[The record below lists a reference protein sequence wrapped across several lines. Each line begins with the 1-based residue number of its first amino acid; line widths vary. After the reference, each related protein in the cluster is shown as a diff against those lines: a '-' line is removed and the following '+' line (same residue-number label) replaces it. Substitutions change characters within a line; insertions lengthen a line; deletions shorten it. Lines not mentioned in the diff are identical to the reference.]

1 MYLSNKKKD
10 VEKTRDTYFFFSV
23 FIFKIKITLFGQS
36 QSDLF
41 TLYHSNGNC
50 KEKENSKVI
59 YEYSLTHFFRST
71 EITIVLR
78 RKATTWRLRPR
89 RPQWGRRA
97 AVIQSQIQ
105 VSDSDHLQFF
115 QQENN
120 WQFLP
125 WAKIMRRTSLLYTTV
140 VILLWFCLKL
150 FHGLA
155 WIRWSLPNLL
165 KTFTNSRF
173 CKDQAEDKRLKV
185 LLYLQLLTKMVNR
198 LNLSDILVNF
208 FAFEK
213 NHNEKIKCKLSRS
226 QIKWTG
232 L

>member
-1 MYLSNKKKD
+1 MEIVRRRRTQKW
-10 VEKTRDTYFFFSV
+10 
-23 FIFKIKITLFGQS
+23 
-36 QSDLF
+36 F
-41 TLYHSNGNC
+41 TSIVWH
-50 KEKENSKVI
+50 I
-59 YEYSLTHFFRST
+59 FFRST

-78 RKATTWRLRPR
+78 RKATTRRLKPR
-89 RPQWGRRA
+89 RPQWGHRA

-140 VILLWFCLKL
+140 VILLWF
-150 FHGLA
+150 
-155 WIRWSLPNLL
+155 RWSLPNLL

-185 LLYLQLLTKMVNR
+185 LLYLQLLTKIVNR